1 MPLRDHFR
9 PPVDLKSSWQEL
21 HGGWPMVICQHL
33 KGKLPAG
40 FTAGPLVRL
49 GSEME
54 VDIAAFDRE
63 ETGYST
69 SVSGSNGGVALA
81 EWAPATLAVETELPE
96 FDEYEVRIYDAKRGR
111 RLVAAIEIVSPAN
124 KDRPERRNAFVA
136 KCAALLRQGIAV
148 SIVDIVTIRP
158 FNLHAETLAFL
169 GHSDPSLG
177 DPPPATYATSCR
189 WVKRGKRS
197 ILEAWTHVLSVGE
210 PMPKLPIW
218 LGPDLVVPHDLERSY
233 EQACHDVW
241 IE

>member
-1 MPLRDHFR
+1 
-9 PPVDLKSSWQEL
+9 
-21 HGGWPMVICQHL
+21 MVICQHL